1 MPLAPAPP
9 KGGWRT
15 HALCPL
21 VCCSGRTAKELSV
34 QLLEGGDDP
43 APCTRLEHA
52 NYLGR
57 ELQRAELALSL
68 GADYIQ
74 D

>member
-1 MPLAPAPP
+1 
-9 KGGWRT
+9 
-15 HALCPL
+15 
-21 VCCSGRTAKELSV
+21 VCCSGRTAKALSV